1 MDFLDADDYV
11 EAVVVTP
18 TSISAAVGTVT
29 AAVVEA
35 VTTAAVE
42 AIMAATPTT
51 VYPTVVTGPSTLW
64 PPARDALESALE
76 VGFFYFTSSFSV

>member
-11 EAVVVTP
+11 EAVVATP